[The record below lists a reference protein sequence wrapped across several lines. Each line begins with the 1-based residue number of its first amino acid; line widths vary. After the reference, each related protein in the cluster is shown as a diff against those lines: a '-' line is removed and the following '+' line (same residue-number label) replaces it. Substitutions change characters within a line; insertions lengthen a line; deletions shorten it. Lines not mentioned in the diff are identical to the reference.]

1 MEHKD
6 HRPGSHHCLAAG
18 CIFSLNA
25 DRLPRGRRGRC
36 RRRRRCRRRC
46 RRCRRVVKENGWG
59 GTGRGGRKIKHVG
72 RWTPWWRSGA
82 RSSCPRVSGGT
93 SARPRGLD
101 AAALRSA
108 QLLRRHALR
117 DGGGGTGRPADVR
130 AKDARE
136 PAGREEGKKKRR
148 RCEERGGSRDKS
160 RTLSAWSSGSSTSFT
175 VPCCTWYDCRGRPHL
190 GPQGSVRPGCPAGA
204 AGPVTVT
211 MTLATW
217 RWRCYCLA
225 LQGFWHTNQARWRVT
240 KEGEQFFC
248 KICPNRH
255 RSWMVARSER
265 MNKCSSKPQF

>member
-59 GTGRGGRKIKHVG
+59 GTGRGGRRIKPVG

-130 AKDARE
+130 AKDARSPWKAAFG
-136 PAGREEGKKKRR
+136 PARQRAPGMPRR
-148 RCEERGGSRDKS
+148 RRRARHGDDD
-160 RTLSAWSSGSSTSFT
+160 A
-175 VPCCTWYDCRGRPHL
+175 DDM
-190 GPQGSVRPGCPAGA
+190 
-204 AGPVTVT
+204 T
-211 MTLATW
+211 MTVLLPGSTGLLTHKPGTVASHERRRT
-217 RWRCYCLA
+217 
-225 LQGFWHTNQARWRVT
+225 
-240 KEGEQFFC
+240 FFL
-248 KICPNRH
+248 
-255 RSWMVARSER
+255 
-265 MNKCSSKPQF
+265 